1 MKRELKSTLKRVRED
16 INKKKE
22 ETFQRLE
29 EETGVG
35 QLREDFWVEDGE
47 KKEEER
53 GEGNV
58 DGSLMVYSM
67 MKNRDRLLLLK
78 KEKKKSRRFFD

>member
-1 MKRELKSTLKRVRED
+1 LKRELKSTLKRVRED

>member
-29 EETGVG
+29 EETHIG